1 MRDYKI
7 GSRESKQTYLRRRRK
22 NLMSRREKRAKV
34 FSGLRVLL
42 VLWVAGVLLY
52 IAAMGVKAMLR
63 SSLFDIARVE
73 YEGQARM
80 PYEELTRLSGLE
92 QGVNIFSVDL
102 ASTCRKIGTSPWVGE
117 VTMRRMLPSR
127 IRVEID
133 ERIPAAVVKANDDL
147 FLTARDGVILG
158 YATEAD
164 RVSLPRISG
173 IAIRQGRAEADTGIK
188 VAAAM
193 ELTDFLKG
201 RSFPGPDDDMEVRV
215 DDPFNVIL
223 MLNGVEI
230 RLGRGDYDE
239 KFKKLAE
246 VESDIRRRQIELSY
260 VDLRF
265 SDKVVI
271 KPAHEDAGTEIEKKK
286 EMRNPKKNG

>member
-102 ASTCRKIGTSPWVGE
+102 ASTCRKIGASPWVGE

-147 FLTARDGVILG
+147 FLTSRDGVILG

-173 IAIRQGRAEADTGIK
+173 IAIRQGRAEADAGIK
-188 VAAAM
+188 VAAAL